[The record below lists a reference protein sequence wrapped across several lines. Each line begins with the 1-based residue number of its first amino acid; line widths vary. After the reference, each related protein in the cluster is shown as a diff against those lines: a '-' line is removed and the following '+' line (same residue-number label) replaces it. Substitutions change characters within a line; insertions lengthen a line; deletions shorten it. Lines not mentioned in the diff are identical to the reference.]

1 MFQERPV
8 MTRPEQMK
16 FVCDMTL
23 SVTQEIASKIDS
35 GAIPEHWDG
44 VQLRQYITDK
54 VKERCDAGRFMTPK
68 DYSDYLN
75 TVYHMNNNL

>member
-1 MFQERPV
+1 MFPTKPA
-8 MTRPEQMK
+8 MTRNEQEQFVVDMLFAVVKGILEK
-16 FVCDMTL
+16 F
-23 SVTQEIASKIDS
+23 DS

-75 TVYHMNNNL
+75 TVYNNKL